1 MRIYTHLR
9 RKPEVA
15 WKRGLRTLQMFPANF
30 ERVNMEAETSSI
42 RNLEAEKLTVFKHI
56 SKHFE
61 IRQNYASCCF
71 KSLLGGGD
79 VVKYG
84 LSCFDILLKLD
95 SKQLISLRANTQLQ
109 DSWGCH
115 KNMTSEG

>member
-1 MRIYTHLR
+1 MADSFYISIFSL
-9 RKPEVA
+9 VLISIG
-15 WKRGLRTLQMFPANF
+15 KRCQTL
-30 ERVNMEAETSSI
+30 
-42 RNLEAEKLTVFKHI
+42 KTVFKHI

-84 LSCFDILLKLD
+84 HSCFDILLKLD
-95 SKQLISLRANTQLQ
+95 SKQFISLRANTQLQ
-109 DSWGCH
+109 DRWGCH